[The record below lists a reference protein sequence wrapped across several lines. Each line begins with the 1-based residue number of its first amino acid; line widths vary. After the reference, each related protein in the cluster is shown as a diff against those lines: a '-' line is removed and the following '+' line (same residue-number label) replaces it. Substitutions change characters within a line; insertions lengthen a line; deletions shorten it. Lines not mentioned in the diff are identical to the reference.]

1 MIAVILDGGH
11 GFETPGKRA
20 NDDSLRENEF
30 NDSVV
35 NKLSLLLEMNSIPYA
50 IVSSEWRDISLQ
62 ERVEREKDFYR
73 KFIEKNLNPVLIS
86 VHANAADDT
95 RANGYETF
103 IVNNAKETTKTLGE
117 IVHKNVFK
125 AYSKHRKNAKDRG
138 LKEAGFY
145 IIKNS
150 NSPAVLIECGFMT
163 NLEDLEILKKDSYRN
178 DVAKSLYEA
187 IVEMKTKL

>member
-11 GFETPGKRA
+11 GFNTPGKRA

-35 NKLSLLLEMNSIPYA
+35 NKLSLLLEMNNIPYN
-50 IVSSEWRDISLQ
+50 IVSSEWRDIGLQ
-62 ERVEREKDFYR
+62 ERVEREKNFYKR
-73 KFIEKNLNPVLIS
+73 FVERSFDPIFISI
-86 VHANAADDT
+86 HANAADDT

-103 IVNNAKETTKTLGE
+103 IITNASDRSRALGE

-125 AYSKHRKNAKDRG
+125 AYSKHRKDAKDRG
-138 LKEAGFY
+138 LKEANFY
-145 IIKNS
+145 VLKNS
-150 NSPAVLIECGFMT
+150 SSPAVLLECGFMT

-178 DVAKSLYEA
+178 DVAKSLYDS
-187 IVEMKTKL
+187 IVELKSKL